1 MENMKIKLMLIC
13 TILGSTGVNAASC
26 LTANEKVKV
35 DRIHKNSLNSYDY
48 VKIDC
53 HQPKL
58 KTVCSDP
65 YNVKMINVMMRFNV
79 WDEEN
84 ALKYEYSAKDL
95 DDLKKNYSKAY
106 TNTSCAM
113 IKKDFKRATS
123 SNGGWDY

>member
-1 MENMKIKLMLIC
+1 MKIKLMLISLL
-13 TILGSTGVNAASC
+13 IASNGVNAASC
-26 LTANEKVKV
+26 LTANEKSKV
-35 DRIHKNSLNSYDY
+35 DRIHKNSLDSYDY

-53 HQPKL
+53 QQPKL
-58 KTVCSDP
+58 KMVCSDP

-95 DDLKKNYSKAY
+95 DNLKKNYSKTY
-106 TNTSCAM
+106 TNTSCAI